1 MSKRLDLA
9 ILYLR
14 IAVGGMLLLHNIG
27 NLQRYNVLVGDYP
40 TWRGVAGSAIFVLFM
55 LIESLSAVMLIT
67 GWRVRLAAV
76 ILTAQS
82 IFSMLIYHPLPSTSE
97 LELHSLYTFIYI
109 YIFIAGGGLY
119 SFDRFRTKKSDD
131 KKSN

>member
-27 NLQRYNVLVGDYP
+27 NLQRYNTLIDGYP
-40 TWRGVAGSAIFVLFM
+40 SWQGITGGVIFGLIM
-55 LIESLSAVMLIT
+55 LIESLSALMLII

-76 ILTAQS
+76 LLTAQS
-82 IFSMLIYHPLPSTSE
+82 IFSLLIYHPLPSSFE
-97 LELHSLYTFIYI
+97 LELRSLYTFIYI

-119 SFDRFRTKKSDD
+119 SYDGFRTK
-131 KKSN
+131 NPCEE